1 MSRLRHA
8 LLLVLAPLLH
18 AGAAAGESDVWQR
31 AYDAASGTRFIP
43 LQLILGGV
51 WDGERAITYPAGTFS
66 QTAGGS
72 TWSGPEPWLHP
83 RTGASLSVYAR
94 SRGGRNAADQ
104 LFAVRDDQTAIGRV
118 ADSRFGIS
126 ACDQEAKF
134 PLGLWRQGE
143 TRRFEYTCWYGERP
157 RPKVATIT
165 IREID
170 FTYGGWPHSL
180 KLEWELRDKDG
191 ARTIDRKIYVFAPGR
206 SLVHLE

>member
-1 MSRLRHA
+1 VILAWLLA
-8 LLLVLAPLLH
+8 LVTVLG
-18 AGAAAGESDVWQR
+18 AGAARAEPDVWDR

-51 WDGERAITYPAGTFS
+51 WDGERAITYPAGSFS
-66 QTAGGS
+66 QLAGGS
-72 TWSGPEPWLHP
+72 TWTGPEPWRHP
-83 RTGASLSVYAR
+83 HTGATLSVYAR

-143 TRRFEYTCWYGERP
+143 TRRFEYTCWYGQRP
-157 RPKVATIT
+157 KAKVATIT
-165 IREID
+165 IHEID
-170 FTYGGWPHSL
+170 FTYAGWPHSL
-180 KLEWELRDKDG
+180 KLEWALHDKG
-191 ARTIDRKIYVFAPGR
+191 GSTAIDRKIYIFAPGR
-206 SLVHLE
+206 SLAHLE